1 MFEKL
6 KLYAKIGGGLLVI
19 ILLSMLGI
27 QATRIDAL
35 KRKVERAQ
43 EEIEK
48 QKKQQKISTAESKA
62 PAPAYKERENVK
74 KKEEEKAHEV
84 EEAETAEDIIDG
96 VNDALADFNAG
107 MQDSTH

>member
-6 KLYAKIGGGLLVI
+6 KSYAKIGGGLLVI

-43 EEIEK
+43 EEIAK
-48 QKKQQKISTAESKA
+48 QKKQQKISTEESKA
-62 PAPAYKERENVK
+62 PTNAYKERENVK
-74 KKEEEKAHEV
+74 KKEEEKVHEV
-84 EEAETAEDIIDG
+84 EEAETTEDIIDG

-107 MQDSTH
+107 MQDGTH

>member
-62 PAPAYKERENVK
+62 PTTAYKERENVK
-74 KKEEEKAHEV
+74 KKEEEKVHEV

>member
-19 ILLSMLGI
+19 ILLSLLGI

-35 KRKVERAQ
+35 KRKVEKAQ
-43 EEIEK
+43 AEIEK
-48 QKKQQKISTAESKA
+48 QKKQQKISTTESNA
-62 PAPAYKERENVK
+62 PKDAYKERENVK
-74 KKEEEKAHEV
+74 KKEEEKVHEV
-84 EEAETAEDIIDG
+84 EKAETDEDIIDA

-107 MQDSTH
+107 M